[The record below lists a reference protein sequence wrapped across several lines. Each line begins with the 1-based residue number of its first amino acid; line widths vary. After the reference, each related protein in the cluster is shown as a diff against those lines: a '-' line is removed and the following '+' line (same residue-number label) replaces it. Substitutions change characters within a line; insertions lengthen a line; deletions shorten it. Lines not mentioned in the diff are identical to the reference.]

1 MSDNHLQKFLEENAE
16 MIKKSMSAD
25 PQERLNAAIANA
37 IALEESKGFDPETEI
52 IHVDII
58 PGKNSVQITA
68 TKKKKKS

>member
-16 MIKKSMSAD
+16 MLKKSLSAD
-25 PQERLNAAIANA
+25 PQERLNAAVINA
-37 IALEESKGFDPETEI
+37 IELEKSKGFDPKTEI
-52 IHVDII
+52 ISVEII